1 MTAPRNVSTPQT
13 RKVNGVLRM
22 IASRSTL
29 SPECKSENC
38 NYKRSKWTKANLK
51 ERERGGEGL
60 QNILVFFPR
69 PGDAKGG
76 RHWL

>member
-22 IASRSTL
+22 IANRSTF

-38 NYKRSKWTKANLK
+38 NYKRSKWTKVNLK
-51 ERERGGEGL
+51 ERESL
-60 QNILVFFPR
+60 QNILVFFPS